1 MESIF
6 VSALRSFFRA
16 FFAVCGILLGLVIF
30 SFVYAMFTGTGFIEE
45 KTTMTILSDASGKR
59 MMVSPTAPA
68 ILQLNIHGP
77 IGIDRL
83 DLSSETVENILIESR
98 MGMLSHDRVKGILL
112 HINTPG
118 GTVVDSDNIYRMLQQ
133 YKERYQVPV
142 FAYVDGLCASGG
154 MYIASAADQIFASP
168 SSAIG
173 SVGVIYGPFMN
184 VYQAMGKIGV
194 EAKTLTEGID
204 KDTLNPMRP
213 WKEGEDQWIKDILA
227 FSYDRFLTVVTTGR
241 ARLTKDLL
249 IHTLGARMFN
259 CETAQKLGYV
269 DHAMSSREEALLA
282 LCEQVQID
290 PGHPYQV
297 VELSPKRNWLS
308 GLVNGTSPLVSGK
321 VEHGFAWEGD
331 TKKAPFSYLYQ
342 AK

>member
-16 FFAVCGILLGLVIF
+16 FFAVCGILLALVIF
-30 SFVYAMFTGTGFIEE
+30 SFVYAMFTGVGLVEE
-45 KTTMTILSDASGKR
+45 KTTLEILTDAEGKR
-59 MMVSPTAPA
+59 EIVSPTAPA
-68 ILQLNIHGP
+68 ILQLNVHGP

-83 DLSSETVENILIESR
+83 DLSTEVVENILTDSR
-98 MGMLSHDRVKGILL
+98 KGLLAHGRVKAILL

-118 GTVVDSDNIYRMLQQ
+118 GTVVDSDNIYRMLLQ

-142 FAYVDGLCASGG
+142 FAYVEGLCASGG

-184 VYQAMGKIGV
+184 VSQAMGKIGV

-204 KDTLNPMRP
+204 KDTLNPTRP
-213 WKEGEDQWIKDILA
+213 WREGEDQWIKNLLA
-227 FSYDRFLTVVTTGR
+227 SNYERFLSVVTTGR
-241 ARLTKDLL
+241 PRLTKDLL
-249 IHTLGARMFN
+249 VHTLGARMFD
-259 CETAQKLGYV
+259 CEEAEKLGYI

-282 LCEQVQID
+282 LCHQVGID
-290 PGHPYQV
+290 PNQPYQV
-297 VELSPKRNWLS
+297 VELLAKRNWLS
-308 GLVNGTSPLVSGK
+308 DLVNGTSPLVTGK
-321 VEHGFAWEGD
+321 VEHGLSWGNEA
-331 TKKAPFSYLYQ
+331 KKAPFSYLYQ
-342 AK
+342 PQ